1 MPRLPRLLVAVL
13 AVVLWG
19 VYSASAV
26 AADSSGG
33 SGGPFT
39 DRTNVSFTAS
49 NGLTSKYHVYAAG
62 LPRTAPVGLLLQ
74 FHGDGAYEFNNPT
87 SSYSLGGTSGIVAQA
102 RRHGMITVPVLT
114 PDTVGSVTWWESGSQ
129 NADFVRDLLR
139 YLFTQYDVDT
149 GRIWLVG
156 YSGGAQFVT
165 QFFLPKYSSLIGGGG
180 AVVFGGGGVPR
191 VTVQPFAAG
200 LVGAFPMH
208 WYTGL
213 LDDGRGGTYNAL
225 ADARAGSAWYAN
237 RGFRTSLATPSG
249 VGHALSGRFGAVV
262 GAQLDLYD
270 RPSASPTPAPTL
282 APTPTPTPTST
293 PAPPAPGVA
302 SPAPVGRA
310 NDFTG
315 DGHND
320 LLARRAG
327 DGSLWL
333 YPGTGTGSWQPR
345 VQVGSGWQVMDV
357 IDTAGDFS
365 GDGRADVLAREVGSG
380 RLWLYPGNGSGG
392 WDARILV
399 GSGWQVMDTVLG
411 PGDFSGDGA
420 VDVLARVAGSGAL
433 VLYPGD
439 GRGGWLAPV
448 QVGSGW
454 QGMDLMAG
462 PGDLTGD
469 GAADVLARE
478 ASTGTLWLYP
488 RSTTGGWLPR
498 VAVGTA
504 WQTMNALA

>member
-1 MPRLPRLLVAVL
+1 
-13 AVVLWG
+13 
-19 VYSASAV
+19 
-26 AADSSGG
+26 
-33 SGGPFT
+33 
-39 DRTNVSFTAS
+39 
-49 NGLTSKYHVYAAG
+49 
-62 LPRTAPVGLLLQ
+62 
-74 FHGDGAYEFNNPT
+74 
-87 SSYSLGGTSGIVAQA
+87 
-102 RRHGMITVPVLT
+102 
-114 PDTVGSVTWWESGSQ
+114 
-129 NADFVRDLLR
+129 
-139 YLFTQYDVDT
+139 
-149 GRIWLVG
+149 
-156 YSGGAQFVT
+156 
-165 QFFLPKYSSLIGGGG
+165 
-180 AVVFGGGGVPR
+180 
-191 VTVQPFAAG
+191 
-200 LVGAFPMH
+200 
-208 WYTGL
+208 
-213 LDDGRGGTYNAL
+213 
-225 ADARAGSAWYAN
+225 
-237 RGFRTSLATPSG
+237 
-249 VGHALSGRFGAVV
+249 
-262 GAQLDLYD
+262 
-270 RPSASPTPAPTL
+270 
-282 APTPTPTPTST
+282 
-293 PAPPAPGVA
+293 
-302 SPAPVGRA
+302 
-310 NDFTG
+310 
-315 DGHND
+315 
-320 LLARRAG
+320 
-327 DGSLWL
+327 
-333 YPGTGTGSWQPR
+333 
-345 VQVGSGWQVMDV
+345 MDV